1 MSYKQKFIDKIV
13 QMSSSFEWNEA
24 KIEWDYLG
32 SDTIPG
38 SECLCGH
45 HISEVCYIKNSLTG
59 HRAEVGNCCVQKF
72 MGNTEVAKKS
82 KESFRI
88 LRGISKNPLYTVP
101 AGILRDSLR
110 EEIINSWEFK
120 FYHSIGR
127 KRNLSDKQVDCKAKI
142 NFKMIKLLNGKLQI
156 GI

>member
-13 QMSSSFEWNEA
+13 QMSSVLEWDKA
-24 KIEWDYLG
+24 KIEWIYLG
-32 SDTIPG
+32 SDMLSG

-45 HISEVCYIKNSLTG
+45 PITEVCYLKNSLTG

-72 MGNTEVAKKS
+72 MENTEVAKKS

-88 LRGISKNPLYTVP
+88 LRGINKNPLYTIP
-101 AGILRDSLR
+101 AGMIRDALR
-110 EEIINSWEFK
+110 EEIINSWEFR

-142 NFKMIKLLNGKLQI
+142 NFKIIKLLNGKLQV